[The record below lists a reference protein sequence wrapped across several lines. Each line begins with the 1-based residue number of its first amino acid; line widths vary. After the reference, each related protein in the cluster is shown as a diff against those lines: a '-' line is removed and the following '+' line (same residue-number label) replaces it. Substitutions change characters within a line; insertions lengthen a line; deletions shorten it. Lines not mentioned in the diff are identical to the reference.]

1 MNTTIN
7 QKFSFQ
13 EAKAIFNFLSNTVS
27 MMVFFDSGSHDT
39 RNKIGIVAHSINAI
53 QASMFL
59 AAIDTDCEVK
69 IVSVS
74 DGFEFTLALNAAL
87 GKIAEPQTIV
97 YSSNQEVELLHEEE
111 NRNKALDLQNAESV
125 LDKFF
130 NK

>member
-1 MNTTIN
+1 
-7 QKFSFQ
+7 
-13 EAKAIFNFLSNTVS
+13 
-27 MMVFFDSGSHDT
+27 
-39 RNKIGIVAHSINAI
+39 
-53 QASMFL
+53 MFL